1 MSVRVASGG
10 SGDFCECA
18 HRCTVL
24 HLRPW
29 GRWDEHVWFRAMSNN
44 DRVFAD
50 EAAATHVQNDLRQQ
64 IAAAALGR
72 ADVISA
78 DAVAI
83 FPYAGAETLDA
94 DYCGRLGHFLT
105 RLLAFAVRDARVD
118 PRGGIVADM
127 HRIVLERMLPLNQL
141 FSFVYF
147 TERATLD
154 ELALDD
160 DLGATSE
167 PWPLVGQ
174 IVRRASF
181 DLLGAYAERAQLE
194 PGDSAIVDKL
204 TTLHTRPLMD
214 AVLAKELERAGRYGD
229 AVSLILFDVDRLST
243 INQEHGYGVGDR
255 ILERVGI
262 LIRQY
267 FRQHDWVARHSDD
280 SFVVLLTRT
289 DAARVTELAERVRST
304 VEERLGFIDHRND
317 RPVVVTV
324 SAAAI
329 NLRIAI
335 GDIVDPQRLL
345 ADAEIAVDRAK
356 QQGRNRVQRVDGY
369 SGPLRS
375 DPPAP
380 ST

>member
-1 MSVRVASGG
+1 
-10 SGDFCECA
+10 
-18 HRCTVL
+18 
-24 HLRPW
+24 
-29 GRWDEHVWFRAMSNN
+29 MSNN

-50 EAAATHVQNDLRQQ
+50 EAAAAHVQNDLRQQ
-64 IAAAALGR
+64 IAAAVLSR

-94 DYCGRLGHFLT
+94 DYCGRLGDFLT
-105 RLLAFAVRDARVD
+105 HLLAFAVRDARVD

-204 TTLHTRPLMD
+204 TTLHTRPMMD

-243 INQEHGYGVGDR
+243 INQQHGYGVGDR

-289 DAARVTELAERVRST
+289 DAERVTELAERVRST

-317 RPVVVTV
+317 RPVVVTL
-324 SAAAI
+324 SAAVI

-345 ADAEIAVDRAK
+345 ADAEIAVDKAK

>member
-1 MSVRVASGG
+1 
-10 SGDFCECA
+10 
-18 HRCTVL
+18 
-24 HLRPW
+24 
-29 GRWDEHVWFRAMSNN
+29 MSND

-50 EAAATHVQNDLRQQ
+50 EAVAHIQNDLREQ
-64 IAAAALGR
+64 IAAALLAR

-83 FPYAGAETLDA
+83 FPYAGAEALDA
-94 DYCGRLGHFLT
+94 DYCSRLGHFLT

-118 PRGGIVADM
+118 SRGGIVADM
-127 HRIVLERMLPLNQL
+127 HRIVLERMLPLDRL

-147 TERATLD
+147 TERTTLD
-154 ELALDD
+154 ELALDTNI
-160 DLGATSE
+160 GAASE

-181 DLLGAYAERAQLE
+181 DLLGAYTERAQLE

-204 TTLHTRPLMD
+204 TTLHTRTMMD
-214 AVLAKELERAGRYGD
+214 AVLARELERAGRYGD

-267 FRQHDWVARHSDD
+267 FRQGDWVARHSED
-280 SFVVLLTRT
+280 SFAVLLTRT
-289 DAARVTELAERVRST
+289 DAERVTELAERVRAT
-304 VEERLGFIDHRND
+304 VEERLGFTDHRND
-317 RPVVVTV
+317 RAVAVTL
-324 SAAAI
+324 SAAVI

-335 GDIVDPQRLL
+335 GDVIDPERLL
-345 ADAEIAVDRAK
+345 ADAEITVDRAK

-369 SGPLRS
+369 SGSRRS
-375 DPPAP
+375 DPQPPAGR
-380 ST
+380 T

>member
-1 MSVRVASGG
+1 
-10 SGDFCECA
+10 
-18 HRCTVL
+18 
-24 HLRPW
+24 
-29 GRWDEHVWFRAMSNN
+29 
-44 DRVFAD
+44 
-50 EAAATHVQNDLRQQ
+50 
-64 IAAAALGR
+64 
-72 ADVISA
+72 
-78 DAVAI
+78 
-83 FPYAGAETLDA
+83 
-94 DYCGRLGHFLT
+94 
-105 RLLAFAVRDARVD
+105 
-118 PRGGIVADM
+118 
-127 HRIVLERMLPLNQL
+127 
-141 FSFVYF
+141 VYF

-181 DLLGAYAERAQLE
+181 DLLGAYTQRAQLQ

-204 TTLHTRPLMD
+204 TTLHTRPMMD

-229 AVSLILFDVDRLST
+229 ALSLILFDVDRLST

-267 FRQHDWVARHSDD
+267 FRQHDWVARHADD
-280 SFVVLLTRT
+280 SFAVLLTRT
-289 DAARVTELAERVRST
+289 DAERVTELAERVRAT
-304 VEERLGFIDHRND
+304 VEERLGFTDHRND
-317 RPVVVTV
+317 RPVVVTL
-324 SAAAI
+324 SAAVI

-335 GDIVDPQRLL
+335 GDVVDPERLL

-375 DPPAP
+375 DPAP